1 MKVLFIN
8 NVASMQTITA
18 LAMSKLEGVEAK
30 CLIFTKNKYSTT
42 NEVTFSEDISRY
54 KINPFKR
61 MKLLLTEKAKIK
73 KWFEWADIIHY
84 AWGAIFKDGR
94 DLKWAR
100 KTGKPIFVEWVGADI
115 RDIHYLRKINPHFNN
130 NFEIIYKVRKI
141 ATKRVRKYLSQFNN
155 VQAIPTLCPEMSLF
169 VDKKMFPNQKSLF
182 QRINLTAFKLQLPK
196 LDSSKPLIIHSPTS
210 PILKGTQF
218 VLEVISKLKKNY
230 DFEFKLVTN
239 MTRAEALEIMQ
250 KADIFIDQ
258 LILGSYGMASI
269 EAMSFGKPVMTF
281 IMPEVF
287 EAGLPNECPIVNTNP
302 VNLEENLIALI
313 TDAKLRHEL
322 GSLGRAYVEKYHDNL
337 VVIPQMLSWYKE
349 ALIKQV

>member
-42 NEVTFSEDISRY
+42 NEVTVLEDISRY

-61 MKLLLTEKAKIK
+61 IKLLLTEKAKIK

-84 AWGAIFKDGR
+84 AWGPIFKDGR

-100 KTGKPIFVEWVGADI
+100 KTDKPIFIEWVGSDI
-115 RDIHYLRKINPHFNN
+115 RNPYYLRKINSHFNDY
-130 NFEIIYKVRKI
+130 FEVISNERKFNI
-141 ATKRVRKYLSQFNN
+141 KRVKRYLSQFHK
-155 VQAIPTLCPEMSLF
+155 VRAIPTLCPEMSLF
-169 VDKKMFPNQKSLF
+169 IDKGMFLNHKNLF
-182 QRINLTAFKLQLPK
+182 QRINLNAFELQLPK
-196 LDSSKPLIIHSPTS
+196 LDSLKPIIVHSPTS

-218 VLEVISKLKKNY
+218 VLDVLNKLKTNY

-239 MTRAEALEIMQ
+239 MTRVEALEIMK

-258 LILGSYGMASI
+258 LILGSYGMSSI
-269 EAMSFGKPVMTF
+269 EAMSFGKPVMTY
-281 IMPEVF
+281 IMPKVF
-287 EAGLPNECPIVNTNP
+287 AAGLPSECPIVNTNP

-322 GSLGRAYVEKYHDNL
+322 GALGRAYVEKYHDNS
-337 VVIPQMLSWYKE
+337 VVIPQMLSWYQE
-349 ALIKQV
+349 ALTK